1 MISGLGASP
10 AAFVPPFQSASAR
23 AGGGAGV
30 PAPGLQGE
38 TTGTQGGVQG
48 LLNSAQA
55 PARVQGLSSANKDG
69 GQGELNTEDQ
79 QKVKDLKARETEVR
93 AHEAAHSAAG
103 GSLTGGVSFQY
114 TTGPDGKSYIAGGE
128 VSIDSSAVGNDP
140 EATIRKMD
148 QVIRAATAPTDPS
161 AQDRQVAAQAQQT
174 RTQAISEAIALAAD
188 EKDGQSGRT
197 GALSEAAAQSTEE
210 SGGTSEEAGLQAL
223 LSQAIEAYQA
233 PQQTTE
239 ARAALTDPFSE
250 ALTKSSL
257 TRAAQDE
264 EETSEAPGPQNLLS
278 QAIDAYR
285 EPRGF
290 ARQADLSV

>member
-38 TTGTQGGVQG
+38 TTATQGGIQG

-55 PARVQGLSSANKDG
+55 PARVQSLSSANKG
-69 GQGELNTEDQ
+69 GGEDPLNSEDA
-79 QKVKDLKARETEVR
+79 QKIKDLKARETEVR

-103 GSLTGGVSFQY
+103 GSLTGGVSFEY

-128 VSIDSSAVGNDP
+128 VSIDASAVGDDP

-197 GALSEAAAQSTEE
+197 GALSEAAAQASEE
-210 SGGTSEEAGLQAL
+210 TGGTPEDAGLQAL
-223 LSQAIEAYQA
+223 LSQAIEAYQ
-233 PQQTTE
+233 
-239 ARAALTDPFSE
+239 
-250 ALTKSSL
+250 
-257 TRAAQDE
+257 
-264 EETSEAPGPQNLLS
+264 
-278 QAIDAYR
+278 
-285 EPRGF
+285 EPRGV

>member
-1 MISGLGASP
+1 MVNEGPFIEEEKRFGPPKSSKYPLKRPIGGLFSPDLRSHKSLPGKLKPMISGLGASP

-23 AGGGAGV
+23 AGGGAGA

-38 TTGTQGGVQG
+38 TTGTQGGIQG
-48 LLNSAQA
+48 LLNSAEA
-55 PARVQGLSSANKDG
+55 PAHVQGLSSANKG
-69 GQGELNTEDQ
+69 GGEDPLSSEDE
-79 QKVKDLKARETEVR
+79 QKIKALKARETEVR

-103 GSLTGGVSFQY
+103 GSLTGGVSFEY

-128 VSIDSSAVGNDP
+128 VSIDASAVGDDP

-174 RTQAISEAIALAAD
+174 RTEATSEAIALAAD

-197 GALSEAAAQSTEE
+197 GALSETAPSSSEE
-210 SGGTSEEAGLQAL
+210 TDGTSENAGLQAL
-223 LSQAIEAYQA
+223 LSQAIEAY
-233 PQQTTE
+233 
-239 ARAALTDPFSE
+239 
-250 ALTKSSL
+250 
-257 TRAAQDE
+257 
-264 EETSEAPGPQNLLS
+264 
-278 QAIDAYR
+278 R
-285 EPRGF
+285 EPRGV